1 MKFFAESDRV
11 ARAKPKPKEKLI
23 TAERPQSIL
32 LTPQQAAFV
41 DAKMLGKD
49 SIAAARDAG
58 YKGAVA
64 NAPRIEKAASVQAA
78 LAAARDELSSAA
90 QITRA
95 DVIDG
100 FMEAINMAKLAADPA
115 SMIKGWSETAK
126 VLGLYAPE
134 VKKLEITGNQKR
146 LQSKYEAMSDME
158 LLDIIEGRVRLI
170 EGESTRVEE

>member
-1 MKFFAESDRV
+1 LKFFAESDRV
-11 ARAKPKPKEKLI
+11 ARAKPKPK
-23 TAERPQSIL
+23 TGERPQSIL

-41 DAKMLGKD
+41 DAKMQGKNNID
-49 SIAAARDAG
+49 AARDAG
-58 YKGAVA
+58 YKGPVA
-64 NAPRIEKAASVQAA
+64 NGARVEKTASVQAA

-134 VKKLEITGNQKR
+134 VKKVEISGSQKR

-158 LLDIIEGRVRLI
+158 LLDIIEGRVKLI
-170 EGESTRVEE
+170 EGESVRVED

>member
-1 MKFFAESDRV
+1 M
-11 ARAKPKPKEKLI
+11 ARAKPKSKEKQI
-23 TAERPQSIL
+23 TAERPRSIL
-32 LTPQQAAFV
+32 LTAQQAAFV

-49 SIAAARDAG
+49 NIDAARAAG
-58 YKGAVA
+58 YKSPITQG
-64 NAPRIEKAASVQAA
+64 NNIEKTASVQAA

-100 FMEAINMAKLAADPA
+100 FMEAINMAKLAADPTA
-115 SMIKGWSETAK
+115 MIKGWSETAK

-134 VKKLEITGNQKR
+134 VKKVEISGSQKR

-158 LLDIIEGRVRLI
+158 LLDIIEGRVKLI
-170 EGESTRVEE
+170 EGESIRVEE

>member
-1 MKFFAESDRV
+1 M
-11 ARAKPKPKEKLI
+11 ARAKPKTKEKPI
-23 TAERPQSIL
+23 TADRPQSIL
-32 LTPQQAAFV
+32 LTAQQAAFV

-49 SIAAARDAG
+49 NIDAARAAG
-58 YKGAVA
+58 YKRPITGNTIA
-64 NAPRIEKAASVQAA
+64 KTDSVQRA

-100 FMEAINMAKLAADPA
+100 FMEAINMAKLSADPA

-134 VKKLEITGNQKR
+134 VKKLEISGNQKR

-158 LLDIIEGRVRLI
+158 LLDIIEGRVKLI
-170 EGESTRVEE
+170 EGESTRVE

>member
-1 MKFFAESDRV
+1 M
-11 ARAKPKPKEKLI
+11 ARAKPKTKEKPI
-23 TAERPQSIL
+23 TTDRPQSIL
-32 LTPQQAAFV
+32 LTAQQAAFV

-49 SIAAARDAG
+49 NIDAARDAG
-58 YKGAVA
+58 YKRPITSGNTIA
-64 NAPRIEKAASVQAA
+64 KTDSVQRA
-78 LAAARDELSSAA
+78 LAAARNELSSAA

-100 FMEAINMAKLAADPA
+100 FMEAINMAKLSADPA

-134 VKKLEITGNQKR
+134 VKKLEISGSQKR

-158 LLDIIEGRVRLI
+158 LLDIIEGRVKLI
-170 EGESTRVEE
+170 EGESTRVDE

>member
-1 MKFFAESDRV
+1 M
-11 ARAKPKPKEKLI
+11 ARAKPKTKEKPI
-23 TAERPQSIL
+23 TADRPQSIL
-32 LTPQQAAFV
+32 LTAQQAAFV

-49 SIAAARDAG
+49 NIDAARAAG
-58 YKGAVA
+58 YKRPITSA
-64 NAPRIEKAASVQAA
+64 NTIAKTDSVQRA

-100 FMEAINMAKLAADPA
+100 FMEAINMAKLSADPA

-134 VKKLEITGNQKR
+134 VKKLEISGSQKR

-158 LLDIIEGRVRLI
+158 LLDIIEGRVKLI
-170 EGESTRVEE
+170 EGESTRVE

>member
-1 MKFFAESDRV
+1 M
-11 ARAKPKPKEKLI
+11 ARAKPKTKEKPI
-23 TAERPQSIL
+23 TADRPQSIL
-32 LTPQQAAFV
+32 LTAQQAAFV

-49 SIAAARDAG
+49 NIDAARAAG
-58 YKGAVA
+58 YKNPITSGNNIA
-64 NAPRIEKAASVQAA
+64 KTDSVQRA

-134 VKKLEITGNQKR
+134 VKKVEISGSQKR

-158 LLDIIEGRVRLI
+158 LLDIIEGRVKLI
-170 EGESTRVEE
+170 EGESIRVDE

>member
-1 MKFFAESDRV
+1 M
-11 ARAKPKPKEKLI
+11 ARAKPKSKEKPI
-23 TAERPQSIL
+23 TAERPKSIL
-32 LTPQQAAFV
+32 LTEQQAAFV

-49 SIAAARDAG
+49 NIAAARAAG
-58 YKGAVA
+58 YARPIAQGNAV
-64 NAPRIEKAASVQAA
+64 EKTVAVQRA
-78 LAAARDELSSAA
+78 LTAARDELSSAS

-134 VKKLEITGNQKR
+134 VKKLEISGSQKR
-146 LQSKYEAMSDME
+146 LQSKYESMTDAE
-158 LLDIIEGRVRLI
+158 LFDIIAGRVTAI
-170 EGESTRVEE
+170 EGESTRVDE

>member
-1 MKFFAESDRV
+1 M
-11 ARAKPKPKEKLI
+11 ARAKPKTKEKPI
-23 TAERPQSIL
+23 TADRPQSIL
-32 LTPQQAAFV
+32 LTAQQAAFV

-49 SIAAARDAG
+49 NIDAARAAG
-58 YKGAVA
+58 YKSPITSGNQV
-64 NAPRIEKAASVQAA
+64 EKTDSVQRA

-100 FMEAINMAKLAADPA
+100 FMAAINMAKLAADPA

-134 VKKLEITGNQKR
+134 VKKLEISGSQKR

-158 LLDIIEGRVRLI
+158 LLDIIEGRVKLI
-170 EGESTRVEE
+170 EGESVRVDE

>member
-1 MKFFAESDRV
+1 M
-11 ARAKPKPKEKLI
+11 ARAKPKSKEKPI

-32 LTPQQAAFV
+32 LTAQQAAFV

-49 SIAAARDAG
+49 NIDAARAAG
-58 YKGAVA
+58 YKSPVTTGNQIA
-64 NAPRIEKAASVQAA
+64 KTASVQAA

-158 LLDIIEGRVRLI
+158 LLDIIEGRVKLI
-170 EGESTRVEE
+170 EGESVRVDE

>member
-11 ARAKPKPKEKLI
+11 ARAKPKPK
-23 TAERPQSIL
+23 TGERPQSIL

-58 YKGAVA
+58 YKGPVA
-64 NAPRIEKAASVQAA
+64 NADRVEKATAVQAA

-134 VKKLEITGNQKR
+134 VKKVEISGSQKR

-158 LLDIIEGRVRLI
+158 LLDIIEGRVKLI
-170 EGESTRVEE
+170 EGESVRVQE

>member
-1 MKFFAESDRV
+1 M
-11 ARAKPKPKEKLI
+11 ARAKPKTKEKPI
-23 TAERPQSIL
+23 TADRPQSIL
-32 LTPQQAAFV
+32 LTAQQAAFV

-49 SIAAARDAG
+49 NIDAARAAG
-58 YKGAVA
+58 YKRPITSGNTIA
-64 NAPRIEKAASVQAA
+64 KTDSVQRA

-134 VKKLEITGNQKR
+134 VKKLEISGNQKR
-146 LQSKYEAMSDME
+146 MQSKYEAMSDME
-158 LLDIIEGRVRLI
+158 LLDIIEGRVKLI
-170 EGESTRVEE
+170 EGESTRVE

>member
-1 MKFFAESDRV
+1 M
-11 ARAKPKPKEKLI
+11 ARAKPKSKEKPI
-23 TAERPQSIL
+23 TAERPKSIL
-32 LTPQQAAFV
+32 LTEQQAAFV

-49 SIAAARDAG
+49 NIDAARAAG
-58 YKGAVA
+58 YKNPIASGERVEKTAVV
-64 NAPRIEKAASVQAA
+64 RQA
-78 LAAARDELSSAA
+78 LSAARDELSSAS

-134 VKKLEITGNQKR
+134 VKKLEISGSQKR
-146 LQSKYEAMSDME
+146 LQSKYESMTDAE
-158 LLDIIEGRVRLI
+158 LFDIIAGRVTAI
-170 EGESTRVEE
+170 EGESTRVDE